1 MMDKDALKELIR
13 QIIQDVQ
20 TPKSQLGFPIVTFI
34 SVKPTMTVYSSCDL
48 TVQETIKTTR

>member
-20 TPKSQLGFPIVTFI
+20 TPEIPIGIPIVTFI
-34 SVKPTMTVYSSCDL
+34 SVKPTMTVYSL
-48 TVQETIKTTR
+48 M